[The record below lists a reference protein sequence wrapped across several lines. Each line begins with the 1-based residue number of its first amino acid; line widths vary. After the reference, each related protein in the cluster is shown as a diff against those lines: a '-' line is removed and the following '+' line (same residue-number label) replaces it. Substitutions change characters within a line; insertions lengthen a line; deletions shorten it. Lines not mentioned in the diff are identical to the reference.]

1 MALVSGLN
9 STNNI
14 ENTKSTNG
22 ALHVT
27 NTSGRKLGTTTV
39 LDLTTTTDV
48 ALQATT
54 TAVDIQVDAVV
65 DVYLSFAAGPSAAT
79 APYKLWAGSQQTL
92 SVDPDDAVHLYFAT
106 AGEAFA
112 AGDYIRLQEW
122 EG

>member
-22 ALHVT
+22 ALHIT

-79 APYKLWAGSQQTL
+79 APYKLMAGSRHTL
-92 SVDPDDAVHLYFAT
+92 SVDPADAVHLYFAT